1 MKRSPHLLC
10 SLSAAGL
17 LLLGPALSAASVP
30 APQTGKPAA
39 ASAAP
44 VAPTASPLDKP
55 VFDAIDKYKAGD
67 APGALAILEP
77 HKNELVGQ
85 PPLLAL
91 LGALYLDSGKPQPAL
106 EILAP
111 LAAAADAD
119 ASVLYNAGRTE
130 LALGKI
136 PEARRDL
143 ARSVALEPASPASRE
158 LGLLFAREGQV
169 VEAYRSLR
177 PWAIRSPR
185 DSEARLTAAMLAIQL
200 ERPFEA
206 EELLTGQK
214 ADDPAIRL
222 LSAKVAIQK
231 GDGPAALA
239 LLQPIAAKHP
249 PTMDLEIRRTQAEA
263 YLLADSPAEAL
274 ALLRGKS
281 GNVPALAL
289 LLARAQ
295 RQTKDAAGALAT
307 LQPFADKL
315 PVDTAKV
322 GDPRPAAAI
331 AVEYGQLLVAQGK
344 AAEGLGFLERATKL
358 NPVSPEAFKA
368 YGDALNAAGRPADAQ
383 GPLAKAQE
391 LAAGRAQAR
400 GEAEKAAQEF
410 RASVAASPAPPAAP
424 AQPAQPASPEM
435 QEAMRKMASGDQ
447 AGAIAAIHQ
456 RVTKA
461 PDDVV
466 ARALEVRLLLAAK
479 RYTEALAAA
488 DSALHQAPKNPD
500 MIYQHGAVQM
510 ALGHAGDAEI
520 DFRRAIAI
528 DGKNTA
534 AMSDLAVL
542 LSVQNKKAEA
552 EQLLKRVLEINPH
565 DANAKAN
572 LDQLY
577 QK

>member
-1 MKRSPHLLC
+1 MKRSSYLLS
-10 SLSAAGL
+10 SLLAAGL
-17 LLLGPALSAASVP
+17 LLGGTGLSAAP
-30 APQTGKPAA
+30 APQAGTAPA
-39 ASAAP
+39 
-44 VAPTASPLDKP
+44 APTASPLDKP
-55 VFDAIDKYKAGD
+55 VFDAIEKYKAGD

-77 HKNELVGQ
+77 HKGELTGQ
-85 PPLLAL
+85 RPLLAL

-119 ASVLYNAGRTE
+119 APVLYNTGRAE

-136 PEARRDL
+136 AEARRDL
-143 ARSVALEPASPASRE
+143 ARSVAIEPASPASRE
-158 LGLLFAREGQV
+158 LGLLFAREGQI

-177 PWAIRSPR
+177 PWSIRSPR
-185 DSEARLTAAMLAIQL
+185 DSEARLTAAMLALQL

-206 EELLTGQK
+206 EELLIGQK

-249 PTMDLEIRRTQAEA
+249 PAMDLEIRRTQAEA

-307 LQPFADKL
+307 LKPFADKL
-315 PVDTAKV
+315 PTDPAAA

-331 AVEYGQLLVAQGK
+331 AVEYGQLLAAQGK
-344 AAEGLGFLERATKL
+344 APEGLVFLERATKL
-358 NPVSPEAFKA
+358 NPVSPEAFRA
-368 YGDALNAAGRPADAQ
+368 YGDALTAAHRAEEARA
-383 GPLAKAQE
+383 PLAKAQE
-391 LAAGRAQAR
+391 LAAGRAKAR
-400 GEAEKAAQEF
+400 AEAEKAAQEF
-410 RASVAASPAPPAAP
+410 RAAVTETTTAPPKP
-424 AQPAQPASPEM
+424 AVPASPEM
-435 QEAMRKMASGDQ
+435 QEAMRKMATGDQ
-447 AGAIAAIHQ
+447 AGAIAAIHK
-456 RVTKA
+456 RVVA
-461 PDDVV
+461 VPGDVV
-466 ARALEVRLLLAAK
+466 ARALEVRLLLSSK

-488 DSALHQAPKNPD
+488 DAALRQAPQNPD

-510 ALGHAGDAEI
+510 ALGHVGDAEL

-528 DGKNTA
+528 DAKNVA

-542 LSVQNKKAEA
+542 LSVQNKKPEA
-552 EQLLKRVLEINPH
+552 EQLLRRVLEINPR
-565 DANAKAN
+565 DVNAKQT
-572 LDQLY
+572 LDALY
-577 QK
+577 EK

>member
-1 MKRSPHLLC
+1 MKRSPDLLV

-17 LLLGPALSAASVP
+17 FLLGSVLSAASVP

-39 ASAAP
+39 APAAPAAP
-44 VAPTASPLDKP
+44 VAPTASSLDKP
-55 VFDAIDKYKAGD
+55 VFDAIDKYKKGD
-67 APGALAILEP
+67 AAGALAILEP
-77 HKNELVGQ
+77 HKSELAGQ

-106 EILAP
+106 EVLAP

-119 ASVLYNAGRTE
+119 APVLYNTGRAE

-136 PEARRDL
+136 AEARRDL
-143 ARSVALEPASPASRE
+143 ARSVAIEPASPASRE

-222 LSAKVAIQK
+222 LKAKVAIQK

-239 LLQPIAAKHP
+239 LLQPIAVKHP

-295 RQTKDAAGALAT
+295 RQTKDAAAALAT

-315 PVDTAKV
+315 PADTTKL
-322 GDPRPAAAI
+322 GDPRPAASI

-344 AAEGLGFLERATKL
+344 AAEGIGFLERATKL
-358 NPVSPEAFKA
+358 NPVSPEAFRA
-368 YGDALNAAGRPADAQ
+368 YGDALTAANRAEEAKA
-383 GPLAKAQE
+383 PLAKAQE
-391 LAAGRAQAR
+391 LTAGRTQAR
-400 GEAEKAAQEF
+400 AEAEKAAQDF
-410 RASVAASPAPPAAP
+410 RAAVAQTSTAPPKPAA
-424 AQPAQPASPEM
+424 PASPEM
-435 QEAMRKMASGDQ
+435 QEAMRKMATGDP
-447 AGAIAAIHQ
+447 AGAIAAIHK
-456 RVTKA
+456 RVVAA
-461 PDDVV
+461 PDDLV
-466 ARALEVRLLLAAK
+466 ARALEVRLLLGSK
-479 RYTEALAAA
+479 RSTEALAAA
-488 DSALHQAPKNPD
+488 DAALRQAPQNPD

-510 ALGHAGDAEI
+510 ALGHAGDAEL

-528 DGKNTA
+528 DPRNIA

-542 LSVQNKKAEA
+542 LSVQNKKPEA
-552 EQLLKRVLEINPH
+552 EQLLKRVLEINPR
-565 DANAKAN
+565 DVNAKQT
-572 LDQLY
+572 LDALY
-577 QK
+577 QN

>member
-1 MKRSPHLLC
+1 MKRSSYLL
-10 SLSAAGL
+10 SSLLAAGLVLGGTGLSAA
-17 LLLGPALSAASVP
+17 P
-30 APQTGKPAA
+30 APQAGSAPA
-39 ASAAP
+39 
-44 VAPTASPLDKP
+44 APTASPLDKP
-55 VFDAIDKYKAGD
+55 VFDAIEKYKAGD

-77 HKNELVGQ
+77 HKKELAGQ
-85 PPLLAL
+85 TPLLAL
-91 LGALYLDSGKPQPAL
+91 LGAIYLDAGKPQPAL

-119 ASVLYNAGRTE
+119 ASVLYNTGRAE

-136 PEARRDL
+136 AEARRDL
-143 ARSVALEPASPASRE
+143 ARSVAIEPASPASRE

-177 PWAIRSPR
+177 PWSIRSPR
-185 DSEARLTAAMLAIQL
+185 DSEARLTAAMLALQL

-206 EELLTGQK
+206 EELLIGQK
-214 ADDPAIRL
+214 PDDPAIRL

-249 PTMDLEIRRTQAEA
+249 PAMDLEIRRTQAEA

-307 LQPFADKL
+307 LKPFAEKL
-315 PVDTAKV
+315 PADPAAA

-331 AVEYGQLLVAQGK
+331 AVEYGQLLAAQGR
-344 AAEGLGFLERATKL
+344 AAEGLGFLERATQL

-368 YGDALNAAGRPADAQ
+368 YGDALTAAGRAVDAKA
-383 GPLAKAQE
+383 PLAKAQE

-400 GEAEKAAQEF
+400 AEAEKAAQEF
-410 RASVAASPAPPAAP
+410 RAAVEAPAAP
-424 AQPAQPASPEM
+424 AKPAPPASPEM
-435 QEAMRKMASGDQ
+435 QEAMRKMATGDQ
-447 AGAIAAIHQ
+447 AGAIAAIHK
-456 RVTKA
+456 RVVAA

-488 DSALHQAPKNPD
+488 DSALRQAPQNPD

-510 ALGHAGDAEI
+510 ALGHAGDAEL

-528 DGKNTA
+528 DAKNTA

-552 EQLLKRVLEINPH
+552 EQLLKRVLEINPR
-565 DANAKAN
+565 DLNAKAN
-572 LDQLY
+572 LDRLY

>member
-1 MKRSPHLLC
+1 MKRPPHLTSWLLATGL
-10 SLSAAGL
+10 SLAGTVLSAAI
-17 LLLGPALSAASVP
+17 PAA
-30 APQTGKPAA
+30 APQAAKPAA
-39 ASAAP
+39 VPGAP
-44 VAPTASPLDKP
+44 AASPLDKP
-55 VFDAIDKYKAGD
+55 VFEAIEKYKAGD

-77 HKNELVGQ
+77 HKGELTGQ
-85 PPLLAL
+85 RPLLAL

-119 ASVLYNAGRTE
+119 APVLYNTGRAE

-136 PEARRDL
+136 AEARRDL
-143 ARSVALEPASPASRE
+143 ARSVAIEPASPASRE
-158 LGLLFAREGQV
+158 LGLLFAREGQI

-177 PWAIRSPR
+177 PWSIRSPR
-185 DSEARLTAAMLAIQL
+185 DSEARLTAAMLALQL

-206 EELLTGQK
+206 EELLIGQK

-249 PTMDLEIRRTQAEA
+249 PAMDLEIRRTQAEA

-307 LQPFADKL
+307 LKPFADKL
-315 PVDTAKV
+315 PTDPAAA

-331 AVEYGQLLVAQGK
+331 AVEYGQLLAAQGK
-344 AAEGLGFLERATKL
+344 APEGLVFLERATKL
-358 NPVSPEAFKA
+358 NPVSPEAFRA
-368 YGDALNAAGRPADAQ
+368 YGDALTAAHRAEEARA
-383 GPLAKAQE
+383 PLAKAQE
-391 LAAGRAQAR
+391 LAAGRAKAR
-400 GEAEKAAQEF
+400 AEAEKAAQEF
-410 RASVAASPAPPAAP
+410 RAAVTETTTAPPKP
-424 AQPAQPASPEM
+424 AVPASPEM
-435 QEAMRKMASGDQ
+435 QEAMRKMATGDQ
-447 AGAIAAIHQ
+447 AGAIAAIHK
-456 RVTKA
+456 RVVA
-461 PDDVV
+461 VPGDVV
-466 ARALEVRLLLAAK
+466 ARALEVRLLLSSK

-488 DSALHQAPKNPD
+488 DAALRQAPQNPD

-510 ALGHAGDAEI
+510 ALGHVGDAEL

-528 DGKNTA
+528 DAKNVA

-542 LSVQNKKAEA
+542 LSVQNKKPEA
-552 EQLLKRVLEINPH
+552 EQLLRRVLEINPR
-565 DANAKAN
+565 DVNAKQT
-572 LDQLY
+572 LDALY
-577 QK
+577 EK

>member
-1 MKRSPHLLC
+1 MKRSSHLLP
-10 SLSAAGL
+10 SLLVAGLVLLGNVLSAA
-17 LLLGPALSAASVP
+17 PAL
-30 APQTGKPAA
+30 APQAAKPAA
-39 ASAAP
+39 APAAP
-44 VAPTASPLDKP
+44 AGATASALDKP
-55 VFDAIDKYKAGD
+55 VFDAIEKYKAGD

-77 HKNELVGQ
+77 HKSELAGQ

-111 LAAAADAD
+111 LAATAAAD
-119 ASVLYNAGRTE
+119 ASVLYNAGRAE

-136 PEARRDL
+136 AEARRDL
-143 ARSVALEPASPASRE
+143 ARSVAIEPASPASRE

-185 DSEARLTAAMLAIQL
+185 DGEARLTAAMLAIQL

-206 EELLTGQK
+206 EELLIGQK
-214 ADDPAIRL
+214 PDDPAIRL

-249 PTMDLEIRRTQAEA
+249 PAMDLEIRRTQAEA

-307 LQPFADKL
+307 LQPFAEKL
-315 PVDTAKV
+315 PADPAAA

-331 AVEYGQLLVAQGK
+331 AVEYGQLLASQGR

-368 YGDALNAAGRPADAQ
+368 YGDALTAAGRKADAQ
-383 GPLAKAQE
+383 APLAKAQD

-400 GEAEKAAQEF
+400 AEAEKAAQEF
-410 RASVAASPAPPAAP
+410 RAAAAAPPAAP

-435 QEAMRKMASGDQ
+435 QEAMRKMAAGDQ

-456 RVTKA
+456 RVVKA
-461 PDDVV
+461 PDDIV
-466 ARALEVRLLLAAK
+466 AHALEVRLLLAAK

-488 DSALHQAPKNPD
+488 DSALRQAPQNPD

-510 ALGHAGDAEI
+510 ALGHAGDAEL

-528 DGKNTA
+528 DARNTA

-542 LSVQNKKAEA
+542 LSVQNKKGEA
-552 EQLLKRVLEINPH
+552 EKLLRRVLEINPR
-565 DANAKAN
+565 DLNAKAN
-572 LDQLY
+572 LDRLY